1 MANGYSEQVI
11 TAALTYFFSDMKKI
25 LLSMALPLPPSYFS
39 DVLFWYIKVNHK
51 SYMKIEYAKDR
62 FMYSFL

>member
-25 LLSMALPLPPSYFS
+25 PLSMALPLPPSYFS
-39 DVLFWYIKVNHK
+39 GFVLIYK
-51 SYMKIEYAKDR
+51 SQ
-62 FMYSFL
+62 S

>member
-25 LLSMALPLPPSYFS
+25 PLSMALPLPPSYFS
-39 DVLFWYIKVNHK
+39 DVLF
-51 SYMKIEYAKDR
+51 
-62 FMYSFL
+62 